1 MRGWPCLRSRGG
13 WPLLGIGALALAAWV
28 APAGASADVGQHAVV
43 DRTVVRFFSPETG
56 GAEQPRF
63 VTQRVLAFEARL
75 EAMAEH
81 PDGLG
86 EGYDERNVR
95 NGLDHAIADEMLAA
109 LAQKLIRGSSLSR
122 RPSDAELARLTDDL
136 AAGFYDRLGGPDRVQ
151 QAAAAEQLDASDE
164 SELMQRQALAAF
176 YVDRAVTPILNT
188 SDEQLHEVFR
198 TAAHP
203 FRGKAFADVHEA
215 LRRWFVIERLRVA
228 ENAFMQGARAR
239 LTIVVIP

>member
-1 MRGWPCLRSRGG
+1 MRAWR
-13 WPLLGIGALALAAWV
+13 GALLRVAAALASAAW
-28 APAGASADVGQHAVV
+28 ATLAAADVGQGAVV
-43 DRTVVRFFSPETG
+43 DRTVVRFFAPETG

-63 VTQRVLAFEARL
+63 VTERVLAFEARL

-95 NGLDHAIADEMLAA
+95 NGLDHAIAEQMLAA

-122 RPSDAELARLTDDL
+122 RPSDADLARLTDEL
-136 AAGFYDRLGGPDRVQ
+136 AAGFYERLGGQDRVRR
-151 QAAAAEQLDASDE
+151 AAAAEQLDASDVSDLLE
-164 SELMQRQALAAF
+164 RQALAAF
-176 YVDRAVTPILNT
+176 YIDRAVTPTLDT
-188 SDEQLHEVFR
+188 SEEQLREVFR

-203 FRGKAFADVHEA
+203 FRGRAFSEVREK
-215 LRRWFVIERLRVA
+215 LRRWFVIERLRIA

-239 LTIVVIP
+239 LTIVMVS